1 MNARK
6 IIREELQKVFE
17 ADYYDNFPDFLD
29 PQYNPQ
35 IGAYPPVAITNY
47 GNMMK
52 EGEIPINVKKI
63 KTLKT
68 SEGTFS
74 VYDIDDDHRRG
85 DMFTVHEHPGGFII
99 RNVLIPDEMRRY
111 GIASSVYAMINK
123 ESLKKTGM
131 PLRSTRP
138 RTLSSGEVVHELS
151 PDGIALWDGLVRK
164 GLAVKNGEKDY
175 VFKT

>member
-1 MNARK
+1 MNVRR

-47 GNMMK
+47 GDMMK
-52 EGEIPINVKKI
+52 EGDISSKVRKI
-63 KTLKT
+63 KSLTT
-68 SEGTFS
+68 GEGVFS

-85 DMFTVHEHPGGFII
+85 DMFTVHEHPDGFII
-99 RNVLIPDEMRRY
+99 RNVLIPDEMRRQ
-111 GIASSVYAMINK
+111 GIASDVYKKINK
-123 ESLKKTGM
+123 DSLKKTGK

-138 RTLSSGEVVHELS
+138 RTLPSGEVVHELS
-151 PDGIALWDGLVRK
+151 SNGIALWDSLVRR
-164 GLAVKNGEKDY
+164 GLAIKLGEKDY